1 LDSSSLRLSVK
12 EKSEQAKI
20 DYDKKV
26 VLAEQAQEEQENKQT
41 SLGKE
46 RYQKDFFNKLDEGE
60 HLIILYKTTEEEH
73 TLNQEERKMYWW
85 EEVEQSFL
93 VWWRNTNLKQKI

>member
-1 LDSSSLRLSVK
+1 L
-12 EKSEQAKI
+12 
-20 DYDKKV
+20 KKQN
-26 VLAEQAQEEQENKQT
+26 LENKAEIISTEEGQ
-41 SLGKE
+41 K